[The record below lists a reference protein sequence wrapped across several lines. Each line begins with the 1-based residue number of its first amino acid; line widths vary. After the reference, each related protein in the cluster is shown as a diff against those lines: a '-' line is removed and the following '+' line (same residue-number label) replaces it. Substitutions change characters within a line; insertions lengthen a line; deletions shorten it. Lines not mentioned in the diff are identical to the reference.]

1 MENLKKED
9 LIEKKEVT
17 PAPEEKKD
25 EVIVPKTDTSQP
37 DPLKTELEKVQNRGG
52 RSELEKASFS
62 LKKNAER
69 VKELGGEPD
78 VVLGIAKEDSPDD
91 DAPITVGMFKK
102 LQAEVATKTATQLAG
117 EIENETERELT
128 LFHLNNS
135 IKSTGNPNEDLRLA
149 RALVNDVKNRQILEE
164 IARKNPPKTHSN
176 ASGVDAIVNYDD
188 TELTPQEKLFMGKPF
203 NMTKEAIIKT
213 RKK

>member
-1 MENLKKED
+1 
-9 LIEKKEVT
+9 
-17 PAPEEKKD
+17 
-25 EVIVPKTDTSQP
+25 
-37 DPLKTELEKVQNRGG
+37 
-52 RSELEKASFS
+52 
-62 LKKNAER
+62 
-69 VKELGGEPD
+69 
-78 VVLGIAKEDSPDD
+78 
-91 DAPITVGMFKK
+91 MFKK
-102 LQAEVATKTATQLAG
+102 LQAEGATKTAIQLAG

-188 TELTPQEKLFMGKPF
+188 TELTPQEKLFLGKPF
-203 NMTKEAIIKT
+203 NMTKEAIIKA